1 MECLENL
8 LLGGTA
14 IKELPS
20 STIHLKPVTR
30 VSFKGCQLSS
40 SSLTSMPRSD
50 RIDLRDC
57 NLWAIP
63 SGIDRFS
70 RTGFFDLFL
79 RGNDFV
85 PLPESISQFSK
96 LTRLYLDGCKSLRSL
111 SNIPSKVYF
120 ICVDN
125 CTSLERLPEPPN
137 DFYWSSSSYNYTV
150 QCFNCFKLAYNIQN
164 FSNMFEGQSS
174 QQFEKCY
181 IIPGREI
188 PKCQRHHRYQQNLE
202 IRVSGCQMRR
212 FSYEPYPSTWLDFKS
227 EYGKVESHHLWL
239 HSMSKEHFRLQKTPG
254 CSIDNKGF
262 HKVELEIETQGLEVE
277 KIGFPVGLK
286 IPIKISEARD
296 EDDGEFFS
304 SLLLPAYQ
312 RVRQTSQGFGE

>member
-1 MECLENL
+1 MVSTSFQNALALLSVPSCLPL
-8 LLGGTA
+8 
-14 IKELPS
+14 
-20 STIHLKPVTR
+20 R
-30 VSFKGCQLSS
+30 RRRSS
-40 SSLTSMPRSD
+40 SSRHSPD
-50 RIDLRDC
+50 
-57 NLWAIP
+57 
-63 SGIDRFS
+63 
-70 RTGFFDLFL
+70 DLFL
-79 RGNDFV
+79 DSMASSSSSFPN
-85 PLPESISQFSK
+85 
-96 LTRLYLDGCKSLRSL
+96 
-111 SNIPSKVYF
+111 
-120 ICVDN
+120 N

-150 QCFNCFKLAYNIQN
+150 QCFNCFKLAYNIQI

-188 PKCQRHHRYQQNLE
+188 PKCQCHHRYQQNLE

-239 HSMSKEHFRLQKTPG
+239 HSMSKEHFRLPKTPG

-286 IPIKISEARD
+286 VPIKISEARD

-304 SLLLPAYQ
+304 SLLLPMKLPWMAAVCWCKILCMQ
-312 RVRQTSQGFGE
+312 WSECTIATWSMEVEIVGFCLLNKQDIKET